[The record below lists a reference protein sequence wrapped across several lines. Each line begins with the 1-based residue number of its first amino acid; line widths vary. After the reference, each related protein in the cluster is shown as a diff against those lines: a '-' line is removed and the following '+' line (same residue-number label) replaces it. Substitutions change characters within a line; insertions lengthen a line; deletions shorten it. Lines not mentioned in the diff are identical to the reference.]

1 MGAALGAW
9 TAGLIADSAGGST
22 ACSWLRWLRLAPP
35 QSRPGALGAACAPP
49 LGQERKESIQMLQE
63 PLTEGSS
70 YRLLVGL
77 FCSYCPAWGTAP
89 IWRIRL
95 NSSSMVHDSAILPP
109 SMR

>member
-1 MGAALGAW
+1 
-9 TAGLIADSAGGST
+9 
-22 ACSWLRWLRLAPP
+22 
-35 QSRPGALGAACAPP
+35 
-49 LGQERKESIQMLQE
+49 MLQE

>member
-1 MGAALGAW
+1 MFLVAVVAVGAATIAAWGAR
-9 TAGLIADSAGGST
+9 SR
-22 ACSWLRWLRLAPP
+22 LRA
-35 QSRPGALGAACAPP
+35 P

-70 YRLLVGL
+70 YRFLVGL
-77 FCSYCPAWGTAP
+77 FCSYCPAWGMAP